1 MSLDNKMQTTVRL
14 AKRHSGK
21 TISATTLVAVIGML
35 NMLDINVL
43 DFIVENSSAY
53 ETQIDEFKIDIA
65 QLEFENRIL
74 NNKLSH
80 FDHITQSQ
88 NFMLQ
93 KMLQTDLITMQ
104 EYLDM
109 VHAASHRPPTLTEED
124 DSP

>member
-1 MSLDNKMQTTVRL
+1 MSKVEDTFRY
-14 AKRHSGK
+14 AKARPIK
-21 TISATTLVAVIGML
+21 TASATALAIAIGAW